1 MRREL
6 RLLNVGLAPSKRDIA
21 AIAAILDAPDHA
33 VLPLHGSTGSAH
45 RALSA
50 ELDKPLPAYD
60 EPTVLAIATTGSTGA
75 PKLVLHGESSL
86 RASIEATADRMGGHG
101 QWLLALPLP
110 HIAGLQVV
118 LRSSVAGQDVVV
130 LPGGTEFDIGF
141 AEAVGRMSGPRKY
154 TSLVPTQLLR
164 LLGSDAGRA
173 GLADLDAV
181 LLGGAAA
188 EPALV
193 DEARALGVDVLTTYG
208 MSETAGGCVYD
219 GVPLDGV
226 DIGLDHGIIVLRG
239 PVLAQ
244 GYRTPLPD
252 DPFRDGGFV
261 TSDLGEIVDGRLRVL
276 GRADD
281 LIVTGG
287 KKVAPPRVERALR
300 ALPAISDAVV
310 VGVPD
315 AEWGERVAA
324 LVVGPPRELDAL
336 RDELRGVL
344 ESFELPR
351 EVRYVDAVPLQG
363 IGKPDRQAAR
373 RAFTER

>member
-33 VLPLHGSTGSAH
+33 VLPLHGSTDAAH

-50 ELDKPLPAYD
+50 ELDEPLPAYD
-60 EPTVLAIATTGSTGA
+60 EPPVLAIATTGSTGA

-101 QWLLALPLP
+101 QWLLTLPLP

>member
-1 MRREL
+1 MGRAL

-60 EPTVLAIATTGSTGA
+60 EPTVVAIATTGSTGA

-118 LRSSVAGQDVVV
+118 LRSSVAGHDVVV
-130 LPGGTEFDIGF
+130 LPTDTEFDTGF
-141 AEAVGRMSGPRKY
+141 AEAVGGMSGPRKY
-154 TSLVPTQLLR
+154 TSLVPTQLHR
-164 LLGSDAGRA
+164 LLGSDVGRE
-173 GLADLDAV
+173 GLAGLDAV

-193 DEARALGVDVLTTYG
+193 DEARAFGVDVLTTYG

-226 DIGLDHGIIVLRG
+226 DIGLDDGIIVLRG

-261 TSDLGEIVDGRLRVL
+261 TSDLGEFVDGRLRVL

-281 LIVTGG
+281 IIVTGG
-287 KKVAPPRVERALR
+287 KKVAPPRVEQALR
-300 ALPAISDAVV
+300 ALPSVSDAVV

-324 LVVGPPRELDAL
+324 LVVGRPRELDAL
-336 RDELRGVL
+336 RDQLRGVL

-351 EVRYVDAVPLQG
+351 EVRYVDAVPLKG

-373 RAFTER
+373 RAFAEQ